1 MTLEPRHARA
11 VILSLALGTFGI
23 GVIEFASMGLLPY
36 YAADF
41 GITEARAGHAISA
54 YALGVVIGA
63 PLLAVIGAKIPRKQ
77 FLIGLMG
84 FYAVANL
91 LAGFA
96 PNMDSFMAARFAS
109 GLPHGAYFG
118 MAMLFAADL
127 MPVGKRAQ
135 GIAMVITG
143 LTIAN
148 IVGVPLAGAIGQ
160 NFGWRWGFAIVA
172 VSCAASALMIARVA
186 PATPR
191 DPNASPMRELGALA
205 NRSVWLTLLV
215 GSIGFGGIFA
225 VYSYLSAA
233 MIDTQAGPA
242 WTIPVALSAFGV
254 GGTLGNWIS
263 GKLSDWSRF
272 GAGVILLCGMI
283 VMSILYTFTIGNW
296 VAMSVA
302 MIALGSTAGM
312 VIPMQM
318 RLMEVAGEAQTLA
331 AALNH
336 AAFNLA
342 NAIGPF
348 LAGIALA
355 NGYGW
360 TATGYV
366 GAGLAAAGL
375 VFLAIAWLDSRRP
388 AAVPA

>member
-1 MTLEPRHARA
+1 MTLSPRDARA

-36 YAADF
+36 YARDL
-41 GITEARAGHAISA
+41 GVSEVRAGHAISA
-54 YALGVVIGA
+54 YAIGVVVGA

-77 FLIGLMG
+77 FLIGLMA
-84 FYAVANL
+84 FYAAANL

-96 PNMDSFMAARFAS
+96 PDMTSFTLARFAS

-127 MPVGKRAQ
+127 MPAGKRAQ
-135 GIAMVITG
+135 GIAWVITG
-143 LTIAN
+143 LTVAN
-148 IVGVPLAGAIGQ
+148 IVGVPLAGSLGQ

-172 VSCAASALMIARVA
+172 VLCGLSALMIWRTA

-191 DPNASPMRELGALA
+191 DPDASPLRELGALA
-205 NRSVWLTLLV
+205 NRSVWLTLGV
-215 GSIGFGGIFA
+215 GAIGFGGIFA

-233 MIDTQAGPA
+233 MIDTHAGPD

-254 GGTLGNWIS
+254 GGTLGNAIS
-263 GKLSDWSRF
+263 GKLSEWSRF
-272 GAGVILLCGMI
+272 GAAAILLIGMG
-283 VMSILYTFTIGNW
+283 VMALAYTLTIGDW
-296 VAMSVA
+296 RAMAVAMV
-302 MIALGSTAGM
+302 ALGSTAGM

-342 NAIGPF
+342 NAIGPY
-348 LAGIALA
+348 LAGLALA
-355 NGYGW
+355 AGYGW
-360 TATGYV
+360 EATGYV
-366 GAGLAAAGL
+366 GAGLAVAGM
-375 VFLAIAWLDSRRP
+375 VALALAVLDARRAEPLP
-388 AAVPA
+388 A

>member
-96 PNMDSFMAARFAS
+96 PNMDAFMAARFAS

-118 MAMLFAADL
+118 MAMLLAADL

-135 GIAMVITG
+135 GIAMVISG

-172 VSCAASALMIARVA
+172 VICAASALMILRVA

-263 GKLSDWSRF
+263 GQLSDWSRF

>member
-63 PLLAVIGAKIPRKQ
+63 PLLAVIGAKVPRKQ

-135 GIAMVITG
+135 GIAMVISG

-172 VSCAASALMIARVA
+172 VICAASALMIARVA

-272 GAGVILLCGMI
+272 GAGVILLCGMM

-302 MIALGSTAGM
+302 MVALGSTAGM

-355 NGYGW
+355 EGYGW

-375 VFLAIAWLDSRRP
+375 VFLAIAWIDSRRP

>member
-1 MTLEPRHARA
+1 MTLSPSHARA
-11 VILSLALGTFGI
+11 VIFSLALGTFGI
-23 GVIEFASMGLLPY
+23 GVIEFATMGLLPY
-36 YAADF
+36 YAAEF
-41 GITEARAGHAISA
+41 GVSEAQAGHAISA

-63 PLLAVIGAKIPRKQ
+63 PVLAVVGAKIPRKQ

-96 PNMDSFMAARFAS
+96 PNMDAFMIARFAS

-127 MPVGKRAQ
+127 MPKGKRAQ
-135 GIAMVITG
+135 GVAWVITG
-143 LTIAN
+143 LTVAN
-148 IVGVPLAGAIGQ
+148 VVGVPLAGAIGQ

-172 VSCAASALMIARVA
+172 VICGLSAAMIWRVA
-186 PATPR
+186 PVTPR

-215 GSIGFGGIFA
+215 GSVGFGGIFA

-254 GGTLGNWIS
+254 GGTIGNMIA

-272 GAGVILLCGMI
+272 GAGFILLCGMF
-283 VMSILYTFTIGNW
+283 VMVLLYTVTIGNW
-296 VAMSVA
+296 VAMSLA
-302 MIALGSTAGM
+302 MVALGSTAGM
-312 VIPMQM
+312 VIPMQV
-318 RLMEVAGEAQTLA
+318 RLMEVAGDAQTLA

-348 LAGIALA
+348 LAGIELA
-355 NGYGW
+355 HGFGW
-360 TATGYV
+360 EATGYV
-366 GAGLAAAGL
+366 GAGLALAGL
-375 VFLAIAWLDSRRP
+375 MFLGIAWLDSRRP
-388 AAVPA
+388 TASLA